1 MIPNIVITLHVVA
14 GHIVPAH
21 IVIPHVMSAARY
33 HQLYGAASYIN
44 WFPVALTASLT
55 AAIAMAVAVVTSS
68 FTRLWKRT
76 A

>member
-1 MIPNIVITLHVVA
+1 MIPSIVITLHVAA

-33 HQLYGAASYIN
+33 HQLYGSASILNWAAAI
-44 WFPVALTASLT
+44 PVLAVTAVTS
-55 AAIAMAVAVVTSS
+55 AAIATVASAL
-68 FTRLWKRT
+68 TRLWKRT